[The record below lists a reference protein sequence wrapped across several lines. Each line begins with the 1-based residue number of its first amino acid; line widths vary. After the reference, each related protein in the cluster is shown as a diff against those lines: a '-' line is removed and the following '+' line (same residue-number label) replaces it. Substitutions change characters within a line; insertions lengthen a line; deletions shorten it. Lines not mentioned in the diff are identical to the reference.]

1 MKRILVFCFIL
12 MVGMIFSGFQTV
24 QAATNPKSDLKDY
37 FNEIKKIEKKHLEPF
52 RASLLEIQDIYL
64 QPRVRSEILE
74 KKVLVNFDA
83 LLKDWA
89 KIEPKT
95 PEVVEA
101 NTKYLKAYQTMRE
114 GFALRKEAWDIEQV
128 ESNLLTSG
136 NIEQAKEFRAKIN
149 VAHSLATQ
157 KLNEASME
165 ADDAMDFLLELAEKY
180 KVKIPSLYLIS
191 PSSGTL
197 QKKK

>member
-1 MKRILVFCFIL
+1 MKRILFLCFIL
-12 MVGMIFSGFQTV
+12 AVGILFSGFPSA
-24 QAATNPKSDLKDY
+24 QAATNPKSDLKNY
-37 FNEIKKIEKKHLEPF
+37 FNDIKKIEKKHLEPF
-52 RASLLEIQDIYL
+52 RASLFEIQDTSL
-64 QPRVRSEILE
+64 QPRIRSEILE

-83 LLKDWA
+83 LLKDWG
-89 KIEPKT
+89 KIIPKT
-95 PEVVEA
+95 PEVIEA

-136 NIEQAKEFRAKIN
+136 NIEQAKEFRVKIN
-149 VAHSLATQ
+149 AAHSLATQ
-157 KLNEASME
+157 KLNEASIE
-165 ADDAMDFLLELAEKY
+165 ADDAMDFLLELAQKY
-180 KVKIPSLYLIS
+180 KIKIPSLYLIS

>member
-1 MKRILVFCFIL
+1 MKRFLFLCLILTAGIL
-12 MVGMIFSGFQTV
+12 LPGFQPA
-24 QAATNPKSDLKDY
+24 QAAPNPKSDLKDY
-37 FNEIKKIEKKHLEPF
+37 FNDIKKIEKKYLEPF
-52 RASLLEIQDIYL
+52 RTSLFEIQDTDL

-83 LLKDWA
+83 LLKDWE

-95 PEVVEA
+95 PEVIEA
-101 NTKYLKAYQTMRE
+101 NAKYLKAYQTMRE

-128 ESNLLTSG
+128 ESNLLTAG
-136 NIEQAKEFRAKIN
+136 NIEQAKEFRIKVNA
-149 VAHSLATQ
+149 AHSLATQ

-165 ADDAMDFLLELAEKY
+165 ADDAMDFLLEIAQKY